1 MCTIQI
7 RPSPAVLQK
16 NCNTKVEV
24 PVPNGTLLPRQIRR
38 KLAVIIMILKSD
50 DPDPRSFCLLD
61 PEFQQG
67 GFVKLVK
74 LLY

>member
-1 MCTIQI
+1 MTM
-7 RPSPAVLQK
+7 SVKLH
-16 NCNTKVEV
+16 TKSRQV

-74 LLY
+74 LLYLNFLNSF